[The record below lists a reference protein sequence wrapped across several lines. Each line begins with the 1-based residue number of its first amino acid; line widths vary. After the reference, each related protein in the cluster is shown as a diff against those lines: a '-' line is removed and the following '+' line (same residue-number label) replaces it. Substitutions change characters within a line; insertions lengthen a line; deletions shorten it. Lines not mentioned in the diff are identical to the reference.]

1 MRGAWGIALNV
12 RTRVALSLLAAAF
25 LLVVAVTARAGVA
38 RLALAGA
45 GLATGYSIRAGEL
58 RIGRTETVLS
68 DVHVARR
75 GEPLL
80 DAARVGLTYDL
91 RDLLPGSRHRF
102 GLLGIDVD
110 RPTLTLVRHRDGSFN
125 FNVPAGAAR
134 PQRRSPV
141 PLRFALRIR
150 DGRIVLREPFAY
162 DASAREL
169 RAVGVTMDGNV
180 DSAAVTHY
188 RLGGAFEEGGL
199 EPFTVMGRVDAPA
212 GYAIH
217 RARAR
222 IFPLRALANYF
233 ADTPE
238 VRILHATG
246 RDFDARLYAIAG
258 EQAQPAA
265 YHSSLTLDVSDARLA
280 MRVLAAPVERLS
292 GRVQV
297 VDDAFFVRGASAML
311 GGIPLRI
318 DGGAYDLTGKLTGQP
333 QLRLGV
339 EGSGDL
345 SGLRQAFA
353 FARDQPISG
362 RARLGVLVGG
372 AISNPVI
379 VARVHAAHAAYR
391 AMPFDD
397 LRARVVY
404 NSNAVALAPLQ
415 ADYSGVNMSLRG
427 ILGLGR
433 ITRSD
438 FVLHVRA
445 PASRLEYLNE
455 LLGDEPIVADA
466 ALTGEDLRFDVTG
479 SAASLRGTDRVAALI
494 AMHPNGTAAVTPFWL
509 HTEGGRLDGGYVL
522 DRPDDTSAFWIAGRG
537 LRLHVPASPTFAGL
551 SLPAMP
557 PIDGRNVNVA
567 FAGGGSGKHTV
578 LAGTIGTGIATI
590 AGVPMYRISAD
601 LAGSLRTL
609 ATNEVT
615 AAGPWGSFGGS
626 GEFSPRGF
634 AAYGGYRGT
643 LEGLQP
649 YLGSAITGHGAL
661 NGTVG
666 IAIEPA
672 RIVVSGINLAME
684 GASLRGVP
692 VTRADLTLAVEG
704 STLRLLSARARAA
717 GGEVVAAGS
726 FSLADARRASTVQRL
741 DLVASALQASQL
753 RGIGLPLTAGTLS
766 ATGAL
771 AAGSPLPRFEGAVSI
786 RRSRLDR
793 FALSGNGDVA
803 LSGNAVTLSHTLG
816 ALGGAYTEVNG
827 TIGDLTSGSPAYAL
841 NADVP
846 AAAVAPT
853 LRSFGISGFGNYPL
867 DGTFNARLRIE
878 GRGARPIIGGD
889 VAVPGGELNG
899 LPFIN
904 GSANLSADPAGVTI
918 SDGAVLVGT
927 TAARFTADARPNDNA
942 VHLDAARAD
951 LADFNNF
958 FDTGDTLA
966 GHGKVRLLAAGRA
979 TEISSSGDVDVR
991 GFRYRNLPIGD
1002 TRAVW
1007 TSAHNTIRGTLA
1019 VGGTEGRLR
1028 AGGSVSLTG
1037 LAAGD
1042 LTRARFDLSA
1052 AVKSL
1057 DLALWLPALGMQ
1069 QVPITG
1075 RASGSATLH
1084 GRFPDLELRGN
1095 ASIRDG
1101 TVGSLTLERADLAV
1115 HAARRRMVIDRAEM
1129 ATPELTAS
1137 ATGSLGLE
1145 KSEPLDVRVHAQ
1157 TEHLA
1162 ALAYRFTRR
1171 RVPVSGFFEST
1182 LDIGGTY
1189 KSPSFSA
1196 GFDAN
1201 DVRLYGVAIASL
1213 FGELRLKSRSLVL
1226 SNAGATFARG
1236 DVTLAGSLPLTLSPF
1251 GLAAA
1256 HEPLNFDLDL
1266 VGVDPA
1272 VFDAAF
1278 GNGTHLGGLVDGHIG
1293 LSGTIGRPLIVGRLA
1308 LSHGSYASDLERVP
1322 ITAIAAALSFDHAS
1336 ATLSHATARLG
1347 GGTVTLSGQ
1356 MEFPKGFSAEG
1367 LSLRGRGTARGA
1379 QLDLPAYGAGTL
1391 DAKVAVTKAPTSA
1404 AVLSGGVTLSNAV
1417 LPFSAFL
1424 KAAGQSASLGAAAL
1438 PLTFDLDATAGRNV
1452 RVRGNG
1458 YGAGLD
1464 IGATGSVH
1472 LGGTLAAPALSGTV
1486 GSTGGTLTY
1495 FDRAF
1500 RVQQGTVE
1508 FTPSEGIVPTLRA
1521 VATTNVVNPDPD
1533 RARNPYGS
1541 ADITITV
1548 NGQIPA
1554 LKIDLTSNPAGYS
1567 RDEILGLIAPFGGFV
1582 NGIAFSRQ
1590 SMLARQQPGGFA
1602 PLGALSPIP
1611 EVNLEQRNTITV
1623 GQEAFNLLNAQF
1635 TAGLLAPVES
1645 ALGAGL
1651 GLTSVNLTLGYY
1663 GNVGVTA
1670 TRLLGKAVSLVYAV
1684 TFGVPQIQSF
1694 GVMLQPNEETSAR
1707 LNFFYQSGPT
1717 KLLQLPNS
1725 PVGYNAGYVIAQPL
1739 IGNSGFSLTLQ
1750 RYFW

>member
-1 MRGAWGIALNV
+1 VGYSLNV
-12 RTRVALSLLAAAF
+12 RTRIAIGLLAAAF
-25 LLVVAVTARAGVA
+25 LLVVAVTARAGIT

-45 GLATGYSIRAGEL
+45 GLATGYSIRAGDL
-58 RIGRTETVLS
+58 QIGRTEAILS

-80 DAARVGLTYDL
+80 DAARIGLTYDL

-102 GLLGIDVD
+102 GLRGIDIEQ
-110 RPTLTLVRHRDGSFN
+110 PTLTLVRHRDGSFN
-125 FNVPAGAAR
+125 FNVPAGGGGAR
-134 PQRRSPV
+134 PPRHNPV
-141 PLRFALRIR
+141 PLRLTLRLR

-169 RAVGVTMDGNV
+169 RAVGLTMDGNI
-180 DSAAVTHY
+180 DTAAVTHY
-188 RLGGAFEEGGL
+188 RLSGAFEERRR
-199 EPFTVMGRVDAPA
+199 EPFTVIGRVDAPA
-212 GYAIH
+212 GYALH
-217 RARAR
+217 HARAR
-222 IFPLRALANYF
+222 DFPLRALANYF

-238 VRILHATG
+238 MRIRKATG
-246 RDFDARLYAIAG
+246 RNFDARVYSIA
-258 EQAQPAA
+258 EEPPQAAS
-265 YHSSLTLDVSDARLA
+265 YHANLTLDVSDASLA
-280 MRVLAAPVERLS
+280 MRVLAAPVEHLS
-292 GRVQV
+292 GHLQV

-318 DGGAYDLTGKLTGQP
+318 DGGAYDFTGGLTGQP

-362 RARLGVLVGG
+362 RAHLGVLVAGP
-372 AISNPVI
+372 ISNPVI
-379 VARVHAAHAAYR
+379 VARVGAPHAAYR

-404 NSNAVALAPLQ
+404 NSNVVALAPLQ
-415 ADYSGVNMSLRG
+415 ADYGGVNLSLRG
-427 ILGLGR
+427 TLGLGPV
-433 ITRSD
+433 TRSE
-438 FVLHVRA
+438 FALHVRA

-455 LLGDEPIVADA
+455 LLGDEPIVVDA
-466 ALTGEDLRFDVTG
+466 ALTGQDLRFDVNG
-479 SAASLRGTDRVAALI
+479 SAASLRGTERVGALV
-494 AMHPNGTAAVTPFWL
+494 AMHPNGTAAVAPFWL
-509 HTEGGRLDGGYVL
+509 HTQRGRLDGGYVL
-522 DRPDDTSAFWIAGRG
+522 DRPDDTSAFWIAGQ
-537 LRLHVPASPTFAGL
+537 RLQLHAPTAPTFAGL
-551 SLPAMP
+551 SLPSMP

-567 FAGGGSGKHTV
+567 LAGGGSGRHTV

-590 AGVPMYRISAD
+590 AGVPMYRVSAS
-601 LAGSLRTL
+601 LEGSLRTL
-609 ATNEVT
+609 ATNEVV
-615 AAGPWGSFGGS
+615 AAGPWGDFGGN

-634 AAYGGYRGT
+634 AAYGAYRGT

-672 RIVVSGINLAME
+672 RIVVSGVNLAME

-692 VTRADLTLAVEG
+692 ITRADLTLAVEG
-704 STLRLLSARARAA
+704 SVLRLLSARARAA

-726 FSLADARRASTVQRL
+726 FSLAGARYNSAAERL
-741 DLVASALQASQL
+741 NLVASALQASQL
-753 RGIGLPLTAGTLS
+753 RGIGLPLTGGTLN

-771 AAGSPLPRFEGAVSI
+771 AAGAPLPRFEGAVSI
-786 RRSRLDR
+786 QRSRLDR

-803 LSGNAVTLSHTLG
+803 LGGNAVTLSRTLG
-816 ALGGAYTEVNG
+816 ALGGTYTEVNG
-827 TIGDLTSGSPAYAL
+827 AIGDLMSGSPAYAL
-841 NADVP
+841 DADVP

-853 LRSFGISGFGNYPL
+853 LHSFGISRFGNYPL

-878 GRGARPIIGGD
+878 GRGARPAIGGD

-904 GSANLSADPAGVTI
+904 GSARLAADPAGVTI
-918 SDGAVLVGT
+918 SNGGVLVGT

-942 VHLDAARAD
+942 VRFDAARAN
-951 LADFNNF
+951 LSDFNNF
-958 FDTGDTLA
+958 FDTGETLA
-966 GHGKVRLLAAGRA
+966 GYGKIRLLAAGRA
-979 TEISSSGDVDVR
+979 NEISSSGDVDVR

-1007 TSAHNTIRGTLA
+1007 TSSHNTIRGTLA
-1019 VGGTEGRLR
+1019 VGGSEGRLR
-1028 AGGSVSLTG
+1028 AGGSISLPG
-1037 LAAGD
+1037 LAASD

-1052 AVKSL
+1052 AVKNL

-1084 GRFPDLELRGN
+1084 GRFPALDVRGN
-1095 ASIRDG
+1095 ASISDG
-1101 TVGSLTLERADLAV
+1101 TLGSLTLERADLAV
-1115 HAARRRMVIDRAEM
+1115 HAARRRMIVDRAEM
-1129 ATPELTAS
+1129 VTPELTAS

-1145 KSEPLDVRVHAQ
+1145 KNQPLDVRVHAQ

-1162 ALAYRFTRR
+1162 TLAYRFTRR

-1201 DVRLYGVAIASL
+1201 DVRLYGVAIASV
-1213 FGELRLKSRSLVL
+1213 FGELRLKGRSLVL

-1251 GLAAA
+1251 GLGAAR
-1256 HEPLNFDLDL
+1256 EPLNFDLDL

-1272 VFDAAF
+1272 VFDAVF
-1278 GNGTHLGGLVDGHIG
+1278 GNGTHLGGIVDGHVG

-1308 LSHGSYASDLERVP
+1308 LSHGAYASDLERVP
-1322 ITAIAAALSFDHAS
+1322 ITAIAAALSFNHAS
-1336 ATLSHATARLG
+1336 ATLSRATARLG
-1347 GGTVTLSGQ
+1347 NGSLTLSGAMQ
-1356 MEFPKGFSAEG
+1356 FPKGFSAEG
-1367 LSLRGRGTARGA
+1367 LSLRASGIARGA

-1391 DAKVAVTKAPTSA
+1391 DAKVAVAKAPTSA
-1404 AVLSGGVTLSNAV
+1404 AVLSGGVTLSNAA

-1424 KAAGQSASLGAAAL
+1424 KAAGQSSAGAAAL
-1438 PLTFDLDATAGRNV
+1438 PLAFDLNATAGRNV

-1472 LGGTLAAPALSGTV
+1472 LGGTLAAPTLSGTI

-1508 FTPSEGIVPTLRA
+1508 FTPSDGIVPTLRA

-1548 NGQIPA
+1548 NGQISA

-1567 RDEILGLIAPFGGFV
+1567 RDEILGLIAPFGGFL

-1670 TRLLGKAVSLVYAV
+1670 TRLLGKTVSLIYAV
-1684 TFGVPQIQSF
+1684 TFGVPQVQSF
-1694 GVMLQPNEETSAR
+1694 GIMLQPNEETSAR

-1739 IGNSGFSLTLQ
+1739 IGNSGFSLSLQ